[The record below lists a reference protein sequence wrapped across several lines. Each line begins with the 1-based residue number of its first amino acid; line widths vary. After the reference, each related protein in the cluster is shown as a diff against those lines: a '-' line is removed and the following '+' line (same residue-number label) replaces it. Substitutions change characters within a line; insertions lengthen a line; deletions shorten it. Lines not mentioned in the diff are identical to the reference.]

1 LGKEQFTMRT
11 LISAGAM
18 ALTMLPG
25 MAVSASID
33 TSGRGAAPEVLNM
46 DCTKHGASK
55 TYRYRLSIDFGA
67 GEFSK
72 SNSSFNVRHQL
83 VRYDDRWVVLGRQL
97 GSEQLPDRTITY
109 DWTEVLNRETGELKT
124 DGYVGPV
131 DMTSRA
137 QCEVAKN

>member
-1 LGKEQFTMRT
+1 MRK
-11 LISAGAM
+11 LISAV
-18 ALTMLPG
+18 ALALLMLPG
-25 MAVSASID
+25 MAMSASVD
-33 TSGRGAAPEVLNM
+33 ANARGAGAPEVLNM
-46 DCTKHGASK
+46 DCTKHGATK
-55 TYRYRLSIDFGA
+55 TYRYRLSIDFA
-67 GEFSK
+67 SGEFTK
-72 SNSSFNVRHQL
+72 SNPNLNVHHQL
-83 VRYDDRWVVLGRQL
+83 VRYDDRWVVLGRQV

>member
-1 LGKEQFTMRT
+1 MRK
-11 LISAGAM
+11 LIAAGALSLLM
-18 ALTMLPG
+18 APG
-25 MAVSASID
+25 MAVSASVD
-33 TSGRGAAPEVLNM
+33 AGARGAAAPEVLNL

-55 TYRYRLSIDFGA
+55 TYRYRLSIDFAA
-67 GEFSK
+67 GEFTK
-72 SNSSFNVRHQL
+72 SNPNLNVHHQL
-83 VRYDDRWVVLGRQL
+83 VRYDDRWVVLGRQV

-137 QCEVAKN
+137 QCEVARN

>member
-1 LGKEQFTMRT
+1 MRK
-11 LISAGAM
+11 LISVAVA

-25 MAVSASID
+25 LAASASVD
-33 TSGRGAAPEVLNM
+33 GSGHGGSPSVLNM
-46 DCTKHGASK
+46 DCIKQGPSK
-55 TYRYRLSIDFGA
+55 TYHYRLSIDFAA

-72 SNSSFNVRHQL
+72 SNSNFNVHHQL
-83 VRYDDRWVVLGRQL
+83 VRYDDHWVVLGQQM
-97 GSEQLPDRTITY
+97 GSEQLPDRTVDY

-137 QCEVAKN
+137 QCQVAKN

>member
-1 LGKEQFTMRT
+1 MLKRV
-11 LISAGAM
+11 SAAVL
-18 ALTMLPG
+18 ALAMLPQ
-25 MAVSASID
+25 MAASATVD
-33 TSGRGAAPEVLNM
+33 AATRGAAAPSVLNM
-46 DCTKHGASK
+46 DCTKHGATK
-55 TYRYRLSIDFGA
+55 TYRYRLSIDFAA

-72 SNSSFNVRHQL
+72 SNANFNVHHQL
-83 VRYDDRWVVLGRQL
+83 VRYDDRWVVLGRQV

-109 DWTEVLNRETGELKT
+109 DWTEVLNRDTGELKT

>member
-1 LGKEQFTMRT
+1 MRKQ
-11 LISAGAM
+11 ISAVIL

-25 MAVSASID
+25 LAASASTD
-33 TSGRGAAPEVLNM
+33 GSGRGVGAPSVLNM
-46 DCTKHGASK
+46 DCTKQGATK
-55 TYRYRLSIDFGA
+55 TYRYRLSIDFTA
-67 GEFSK
+67 GEFTK

-83 VRYDDRWVVLGRQL
+83 VRYDDRWVVLGRQV

-137 QCEVAKN
+137 QCELARN

>member
-1 LGKEQFTMRT
+1 MRK
-11 LISAGAM
+11 LIFASALVLLTIPAM
-18 ALTMLPG
+18 A
-25 MAVSASID
+25 SASSD
-33 TSGRGAAPEVLNM
+33 SNSQASAAAKVLTM

-55 TYRYRLSIDFGA
+55 TYKYRLSIDFA
-67 GEFSK
+67 SGEFSK
-72 SNSSFNVRHQL
+72 SNSNFNVHHQL
-83 VRYDDRWVVLGRQL
+83 VQYDDRWVVLGRQV

-137 QCEVAKN
+137 QCELARN

>member
-1 LGKEQFTMRT
+1 MGQLTMRRLVSAAVMAMT
-11 LISAGAM
+11 LA
-18 ALTMLPG
+18 PG
-25 MAVSASID
+25 MAASSADLS
-33 TSGRGAAPEVLNM
+33 TRAAAAPDVLNM
-46 DCTKHGASK
+46 DCVKHGANK
-55 TYRYRLSIDFGA
+55 TYRYRLSIDFAA

-72 SNSSFNVRHQL
+72 SNANFNVRHQL
-83 VRYDDRWVVLGRQL
+83 VRYDDRYVVLGRQM

-137 QCEVAKN
+137 QCDLAKN

>member
-1 LGKEQFTMRT
+1 MRK
-11 LISAGAM
+11 LISAGALALMLLPSM
-18 ALTMLPG
+18 AF
-25 MAVSASID
+25 SASIE
-33 TSGRGAAPEVLNM
+33 TPGHGVAAPEVLNM
-46 DCTKHGASK
+46 DCTKHGATK
-55 TYRYRLSIDFGA
+55 TYRYRLSIDFAA

-83 VRYDDRWVVLGRQL
+83 VRYDDRWVVLGRQM
-97 GSEQLPDRTITY
+97 GSQQLPDRTITY

>member
-1 LGKEQFTMRT
+1 MGQLTMRR
-11 LISAGAM
+11 LISAAVMAM
-18 ALTMLPG
+18 MLAPG
-25 MAVSASID
+25 FTAASADLSA
-33 TSGRGAAPEVLNM
+33 RGASAPEVLNM
-46 DCTKHGASK
+46 DCVKHGANK
-55 TYRYRLSIDFGA
+55 TYRYRLSIDFST

-72 SNSSFNVRHQL
+72 SNASFNVRHQL
-83 VRYDDRWVVLGRQL
+83 VRYDDRFVVLGRQV

-137 QCEVAKN
+137 TCDLAKN

>member
-1 LGKEQFTMRT
+1 MRK
-11 LISAGAM
+11 LVSAGVL
-18 ALTMLPG
+18 ALAMLPQ
-25 MAVSASID
+25 MAASAD
-33 TSGRGAAPEVLNM
+33 ATPRDAASPSVLNM
-46 DCTKHGASK
+46 DCTKHGATK
-55 TYRYRLSIDFGA
+55 TYRYRLSIDFAA

-72 SNSSFNVRHQL
+72 SNASFNVRHPL
-83 VRYDDRWVVLGRQL
+83 VRYDDRWVVLGRQM

-109 DWTEVLNRETGELKT
+109 DWTEVLNRDTGELKT